1 MARKLITPPPSPLAV
16 RGTLTDVSGTSF
28 GGLEPGT

>member
-1 MARKLITPPPSPLAV
+1 MARKLITPPSPLAV
-16 RGTLTDVSGTSF
+16 RGTLTDVSGTSL